1 MGPSGHSG
9 ASGHLTYV
17 VLGDVDA
24 HLTEVGDDG
33 RHAFVA
39 ALEDPVERGDQC
51 VVLGVGQIGQQVY
64 TYQFT
69 VKGTELTGIAK
80 GNLTGE
86 TKISDGKV
94 DGQKFTFVENA
105 TYMEMQIRF
114 EYSGTM
120 TSADEIKMSRKVL
133 DIATEEIV
141 AKRVK

>member
-1 MGPSGHSG
+1 MKTSRVITASAILVVALLAGVRTADVSGTWT
-9 ASGHLTYV
+9 ATF
-17 VLGDVDA
+17 D
-24 HLTEVGDDG
+24 T
-33 RHAFVA
+33 
-39 ALEDPVERGDQC
+39 QM
-51 VVLGVGQIGQQVY
+51 GQQQY

-94 DGQKFTFVENA
+94 DGQKITFVENA
-105 TYMEMQIRF
+105 TFMEMPVRF

>member
-1 MGPSGHSG
+1 MRI
-9 ASGHLTYV
+9 ARVMT
-17 VLGDVDA
+17 
-24 HLTEVGDDG
+24 
-33 RHAFVA
+33 VA
-39 ALEDPVERGDQC
+39 AVF
-51 VVLGVGQIGQQVY
+51 VVALLTSVRTADVSGTWSATFDTQIGQQVY

-69 VKGTELTGIAK
+69 VKGTELSGIAK

-94 DGQKFTFVENA
+94 DGQKFSFVENA
-105 TYMEMQIRF
+105 TYMEMPVRF

>member
-1 MGPSGHSG
+1 MKTSRIITATAVLVVALLAGVRTADVSGTWS
-9 ASGHLTYV
+9 ATF
-17 VLGDVDA
+17 D
-24 HLTEVGDDG
+24 T
-33 RHAFVA
+33 
-39 ALEDPVERGDQC
+39 QM
-51 VVLGVGQIGQQVY
+51 GQQQY
-64 TYQFT
+64 TYTFV

-94 DGQKFTFVENA
+94 DGQKITFVENA
-105 TYMEMQIRF
+105 TFMEMPVRF

-133 DIATEEIV
+133 DIATEELV

>member
-1 MGPSGHSG
+1 MKI
-9 ASGHLTYV
+9 ARVAT
-17 VLGDVDA
+17 
-24 HLTEVGDDG
+24 
-33 RHAFVA
+33 VA
-39 ALEDPVERGDQC
+39 AVF
-51 VVLGVGQIGQQVY
+51 VVALLASVRTADVSGTWSATFDTQIGQQVY

>member
-1 MGPSGHSG
+1 MKTSRIITATAVLVVALLAGVRTADVSGTWS
-9 ASGHLTYV
+9 ATF
-17 VLGDVDA
+17 D
-24 HLTEVGDDG
+24 T
-33 RHAFVA
+33 
-39 ALEDPVERGDQC
+39 QM
-51 VVLGVGQIGQQVY
+51 GQQQY
-64 TYQFT
+64 TYTFV

-94 DGQKFTFVENA
+94 DGQKITFVENA
-105 TYMEMQIRF
+105 TFMEMPVRF

-133 DIATEEIV
+133 EIATEELV

>member
-1 MGPSGHSG
+1 MKI
-9 ASGHLTYV
+9 ARV
-17 VLGDVDA
+17 V
-24 HLTEVGDDG
+24 T
-33 RHAFVA
+33 VA
-39 ALEDPVERGDQC
+39 AVF
-51 VVLGVGQIGQQVY
+51 VVALLASVRTADVSGTWSATFDTQIGQQVY

>member
-1 MGPSGHSG
+1 MKTSRIITATAVVVVALLAGVRTADVSGTWS
-9 ASGHLTYV
+9 ATF
-17 VLGDVDA
+17 D
-24 HLTEVGDDG
+24 T
-33 RHAFVA
+33 
-39 ALEDPVERGDQC
+39 QM
-51 VVLGVGQIGQQVY
+51 GQQQY
-64 TYQFT
+64 TYTFV

-94 DGQKFTFVENA
+94 DGQKITFVENA
-105 TYMEMQIRF
+105 TFMEMPVRF

-133 DIATEEIV
+133 DIATEELV

>member
-1 MGPSGHSG
+1 MILPLETDMKTSRIITVS
-9 ASGHLTYV
+9 AVLV
-17 VLGDVDA
+17 VALLAGVRTADVGGTWTATFD
-24 HLTEVGDDG
+24 T
-33 RHAFVA
+33 
-39 ALEDPVERGDQC
+39 QM
-51 VVLGVGQIGQQVY
+51 GQQQY
-64 TYQFT
+64 TYTFI
-69 VKGTELTGIAK
+69 VKGTELTGVAK

-94 DGQKFTFVENA
+94 DGQKITFVENA
-105 TYMEMQIRF
+105 TFMEMPVRF

>member
-1 MGPSGHSG
+1 MKI
-9 ASGHLTYV
+9 ARV
-17 VLGDVDA
+17 V
-24 HLTEVGDDG
+24 T
-33 RHAFVA
+33 VA
-39 ALEDPVERGDQC
+39 AVF
-51 VVLGVGQIGQQVY
+51 VVALLASVRTADVSGTWSATFDTQMGQQQY
-64 TYQFT
+64 TYTFV

-94 DGQKFTFVENA
+94 DGQKITFVENA
-105 TYMEMQIRF
+105 TFMEMPVRF

>member
-1 MGPSGHSG
+1 MIFPLETDMKTSRVVTVSAILVVALLAGVRTADVSGTWS
-9 ASGHLTYV
+9 ATF
-17 VLGDVDA
+17 D
-24 HLTEVGDDG
+24 T
-33 RHAFVA
+33 
-39 ALEDPVERGDQC
+39 
-51 VVLGVGQIGQQVY
+51 QIGQQVY

-94 DGQKFTFVENA
+94 DGQKFSFVENA
-105 TYMEMQIRF
+105 TYMEMPVRF

>member
-1 MGPSGHSG
+1 MKI
-9 ASGHLTYV
+9 ARLVT
-17 VLGDVDA
+17 
-24 HLTEVGDDG
+24 
-33 RHAFVA
+33 VA
-39 ALEDPVERGDQC
+39 AVF
-51 VVLGVGQIGQQVY
+51 VVALLASVRTADVSGTWSATFDTQIGQQVY

>member
-1 MGPSGHSG
+1 MKTSRNITASAVLVVALLAGVRTADVSGTWS
-9 ASGHLTYV
+9 ATF
-17 VLGDVDA
+17 D
-24 HLTEVGDDG
+24 T
-33 RHAFVA
+33 
-39 ALEDPVERGDQC
+39 QM
-51 VVLGVGQIGQQVY
+51 GQQQY
-64 TYQFT
+64 TYTFV

-94 DGQKFTFVENA
+94 DGQKITFVENA
-105 TYMEMQIRF
+105 TFMEMPVRF

-133 DIATEEIV
+133 DIATEELV

>member
-1 MGPSGHSG
+1 MKTSRIITASAVLVVALLAGVRTADVSGTWS
-9 ASGHLTYV
+9 ATF
-17 VLGDVDA
+17 D
-24 HLTEVGDDG
+24 T
-33 RHAFVA
+33 
-39 ALEDPVERGDQC
+39 QM
-51 VVLGVGQIGQQVY
+51 GQQQY
-64 TYQFT
+64 TYTFV

-94 DGQKFTFVENA
+94 DGQKITFVENA
-105 TYMEMQIRF
+105 TFMEMPVRF

-133 DIATEEIV
+133 DIATEELV